1 MQINLVK
8 NTKIFASYNGK
19 PNLIIHNFKT
29 TNDPEFVFSPEDAKW
44 RFEHAILSQNW
55 PLNEQ
60 HFWPGKSYD
69 YTGYVD
75 IIAAGRV
82 HPIYGRPNI
91 LLPMYLNEIEKIN
104 KVLHKF
110 NKHLIK

>member
-1 MQINLVK
+1 MKLQIKLVK

-44 RFEHAILSQNW
+44 RFEHAILSHNW

-69 YTGYVD
+69 YTGYVG
-75 IIAAGRV
+75 IIALSRA
-82 HPIYGRPNI
+82 
-91 LLPMYLNEIEKIN
+91 MYLNELEKIN

-110 NKHLIK
+110 NEHLIE